1 MVRVAN
7 GAANRS
13 KHPSQGGARA
23 AAPHPRPLAGKLT
36 LLPLVAATYFMVAGG
51 PYGLEDLIGKTG
63 YSASLIILAL
73 TPLLWSLPTALM
85 VSELASAL
93 PEEGGFYVW
102 VRRGMGR
109 FWGYQEAWLTLAGS
123 VFEMALYPTLFVDY
137 LGGFAPRL
145 TAGHRGLALE
155 LAMIATC
162 AAWNIIG
169 ARAVGD
175 GSVGLNVLLFLPFI
189 AMVILAFLFP
199 PASASAPATTAQ
211 IPHMDLIGGIVIA
224 MWNYMG
230 WDNLSTIAGEVHQP
244 QRTYPLAMLVSV
256 ILVVGSYMLPVAAVA
271 HAHLDL
277 GIWTTGGWVDA
288 GRALGGPALAIA
300 ASAAGAIG
308 AVGTFAA
315 LMLSFTRLPAVMAE
329 DGFLPRV
336 FTRRSAK
343 TAAPWV
349 AILAC
354 AVAWAVCLP
363 LGFLRLLILD
373 VLLTGLSILLEFWAL
388 VALRIREPNL
398 ARPYKVPGGLAGA
411 IAIGIPPLVLVALGV
426 ARNQSEQV
434 GATNELMI
442 GLGILAAGV
451 LFYFLSPGSRRP
463 LPVPPRQPDC

>member
-1 MVRVAN
+1 
-7 GAANRS
+7 
-13 KHPSQGGARA
+13 
-23 AAPHPRPLAGKLT
+23 
-36 LLPLVAATYFMVAGG
+36 MVAGG

-63 YSASLIILAL
+63 YSASLIILVL

-93 PEEGGFYVW
+93 PEEGGYYVW

-109 FWGYQEAWLTLAGS
+109 FWGYQEAWLTLTGS

-137 LGGFAPRL
+137 LSGFAPRL

-162 AAWNIIG
+162 AAWNTIG

-175 GSVGLNVLLFLPFI
+175 GSIGLNVLLFLPFV
-189 AMVILAFLFP
+189 AMVILAALLP
-199 PASASAPATTAQ
+199 PSAASAAAPGPQ
-211 IPHMDLIGGIVIA
+211 IPHLDLIGGIVIA

-230 WDNLSTIAGEVHQP
+230 WDNLSTIAGEVDRP
-244 QRTYPLAMLVSV
+244 QRTYPLAMFVSV
-256 ILVVGSYMLPVAAVA
+256 ILVIVSYLLPVAAVA

-288 GRALGGPALAIA
+288 GRALGGPALAVA
-300 ASAAGAIG
+300 VSAAGAIG

-329 DGFLPRV
+329 DGFLPQI
-336 FTRRSAK
+336 FMRRGAE
-343 TAAPWV
+343 TGAPWV

-388 VALRIREPNL
+388 VALRIREPGL
-398 ARPYKVPGGLAGA
+398 PRPYRVPGGLAGV
-411 IAIGIPPLVLVALGV
+411 IAIGIPPLALVALGV

-442 GLGILAAGV
+442 GLGIIAAGV
-451 LFYFLSPGSRRP
+451 LLYFISPGSRRP
-463 LPVPPRQPDC
+463 VPAPPAQP